1 MTAPAGRVSG
11 HYAGAF
17 TRLAAFSID
26 WFLIA
31 ALYGVL
37 AGGARWFAG
46 RFLGV
51 ELTGGD
57 GGRLGWALGLVA
69 WAYLYQAVGLTIAGR
84 TVGKSL
90 LGLRVVTRGGLP
102 LGAGQASARVIA
114 QPLSFLIFGL
124 GLLGIVVGRERRA
137 LHDVI
142 AGTAVVYDWGDRP
155 AEMPAPLTRWLERR
169 GVSVIPEDDVGEI
182 PDDGANTEALDRPTT
197 DRGSA

>member
-1 MTAPAGRVSG
+1 VTVPAGRVSG

-31 ALYGVL
+31 ALYGL
-37 AGGARWFAG
+37 LAAGGQWFAATFIG
-46 RFLGV
+46 FDLPI
-51 ELTGGD
+51 D
-57 GGRLGWALGLVA
+57 GGARLGWAVGLVV
-69 WAYLYQAVGLTIAGR
+69 WAYLYLAVGLTIAGR
-84 TVGKSL
+84 TPGKSL

-102 LGAGQASARVIA
+102 IGAGRASVRVIA

-124 GLLGIVVGRERRA
+124 GLLGIVIGKERRA

-169 GVSVIPEDDVGEI
+169 GVPVI
-182 PDDGANTEALDRPTT
+182 PDDRHPGSEPRDRSSTGGAAD
-197 DRGSA
+197 

>member
-1 MTAPAGRVSG
+1 MTSPAGKVSG

-26 WFLIA
+26 WLLIA
-31 ALYGVL
+31 ALYGML
-37 AGGARWFAG
+37 AGAARWFAG
-46 RFLGV
+46 TFLGV
-51 ELTGGD
+51 DLAVD
-57 GGRLGWALGLVA
+57 DRARVGWAIGLVV
-69 WAYLYQAVGLTIAGR
+69 WAYLYMAVGLTVAGR

-90 LGLRVVTRGGLP
+90 LGLRVVTRQGLP
-102 LGAGQASARVIA
+102 LGARRASVRVIA

-124 GLLGIVVGRERRA
+124 GLLGIVIGRERRA

-169 GVSVIPEDDVGEI
+169 GVSVVPEDHRPASE
-182 PDDGANTEALDRPTT
+182 PMDRPSAGG
-197 DRGSA
+197 GSL